1 MLSKVEDVALHL
13 VEAVMDYIST
23 RCMIYSCLFLCWTLG
38 VNRLEKI
45 NVDGSHFSNL
55 DDLDP
60 VRANKDAFTDLVA
73 FLKNK
78 TFVADVKTVTN
89 IVLQK
94 DSFEMG
100 IVFGRN
106 FQTVLSR
113 YMVLCFGVHVC
124 KCMYVSSH
132 VLSIKIQPLKLEL
145 FSSKFLT

>member
-1 MLSKVEDVALHL
+1 MGAKKL
-13 VEAVMDYIST
+13 
-23 RCMIYSCLFLCWTLG
+23 
-38 VNRLEKI
+38 

-60 VRANKDAFTDLVA
+60 VRANKDAFLDLVGF

-78 TFVADVKTVTN
+78 KFVADVKKVTN

-132 VLSIKIQPLKLEL
+132 VLSVKIQPLKLEL